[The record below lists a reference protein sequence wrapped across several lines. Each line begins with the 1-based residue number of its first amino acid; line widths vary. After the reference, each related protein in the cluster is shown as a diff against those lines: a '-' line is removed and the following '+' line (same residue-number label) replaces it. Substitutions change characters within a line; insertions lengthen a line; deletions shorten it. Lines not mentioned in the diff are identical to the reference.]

1 MVLRSPWTVLV
12 CTATALVLAGCSA
25 PETDGDDSP
34 PTSSAPSAEGSATG
48 AGTDAP
54 EEAETSSGPEV
65 QATSGAVVDGFPSVI
80 AELPDS
86 EVVLSSVQPAADGQ
100 PVDANLTMRTTSSED
115 DVLDFYSEHF
125 EDADFSPVGDPDSND
140 GVTSQRYHSDE
151 GPQTVAV
158 SISPDPDGGDGLLV
172 SVGGTVLP

>member
-1 MVLRSPWTVLV
+1 MVLRSPWPVLV

-34 PTSSAPSAEGSATG
+34 PTSSAPSAEESATG

-54 EEAETSSGPEV
+54 EEAETPSGPEV
-65 QATSGAVVDGFPSVI
+65 RATSGAVVDGFPSVI

-86 EVVLSSVQPAADGQ
+86 EVVLSSVEPAADGQ
-100 PVDANLTMRTTSSED
+100 PVLASLVMRTTSSEE
-115 DVLDFYSEHF
+115 DVLDFYSERL
-125 EDADFSPVGDPDSND
+125 EDSDFKPVGEPSSGD
-140 GVTSQRYHSDE
+140 GVTSQVYHSEDAD
-151 GPQTVAV
+151 QRVSV